1 MPVGGFTGG
10 LFDVDGVGFL
20 LGGLEDFLVA
30 VVLDDG
36 IDLSGFLFV
45 DLVALEGI
53 DGFGCDYEWSRDVVV
68 SRWERVQ
75 GSCVIDQ

>member
-1 MPVGGFTGG
+1 MGDGFIGG
-10 LFDVDGVGFL
+10 LFDADGMGFL
-20 LGGLEDFLVA
+20 LAGLGCLM
-30 VVLDDG
+30 VVDEDG

-68 SRWERVQ
+68 SRWRRIQ
-75 GSCVIDQ
+75 GACGIE